1 MASPAKR
8 VCRRDYLNVV
18 RNELIG
24 AAIEGDAVL
33 INNLLQELSSSERDS
48 ILKPADVNSSDD
60 IAFHMFE
67 EATGYGN
74 LNVMSCL
81 VENGADVNVRSKGC
95 QRMPLI
101 SASEFDELDA
111 VKFLVEHG
119 ARVDLQDRRGETCLH
134 HAASQGSVASHE
146 PLRYLLDRGADINAL
161 TKLMTKTLP

>member
-1 MASPAKR
+1 M
-8 VCRRDYLNVV
+8 
-18 RNELIG
+18 G

>member
-8 VCRRDYLNVV
+8 VCRRDSLNVV

-81 VENGADVNVRSKGC
+81 VENGADVNRSFEGLPAHAIDEC
-95 QRMPLI
+95 QRI
-101 SASEFDELDA
+101 
-111 VKFLVEHG
+111 
-119 ARVDLQDRRGETCLH
+119 
-134 HAASQGSVASHE
+134 
-146 PLRYLLDRGADINAL
+146 
-161 TKLMTKTLP
+161 